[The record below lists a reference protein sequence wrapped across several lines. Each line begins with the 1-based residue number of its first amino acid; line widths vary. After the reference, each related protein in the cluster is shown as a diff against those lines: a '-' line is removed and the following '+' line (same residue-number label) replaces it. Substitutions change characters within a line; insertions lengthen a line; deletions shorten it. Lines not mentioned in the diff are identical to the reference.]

1 MTKVVGSTKFVD
13 VSVWTEPVSL
23 SLAARV
29 DEKYDNFWSKHL
41 GIMLENNLNKSQI
54 QLGCVSCEDE
64 QQEKNLFHFTGVKK
78 YHSYF
83 VIFGFDLNKT
93 KPFFSRLQTS
103 E

>member
-29 DEKYDNFWSKHL
+29 DEKYDHRSKHL
-41 GIMLENNLNKSQI
+41 GIVHESNLNKSQI

-64 QQEKNLFHFTGVKK
+64 QQKKNQFHFTGVKK
-78 YHSYF
+78 YHSRF
-83 VIFGFDLNKT
+83 VIC
-93 KPFFSRLQTS
+93 
-103 E
+103 